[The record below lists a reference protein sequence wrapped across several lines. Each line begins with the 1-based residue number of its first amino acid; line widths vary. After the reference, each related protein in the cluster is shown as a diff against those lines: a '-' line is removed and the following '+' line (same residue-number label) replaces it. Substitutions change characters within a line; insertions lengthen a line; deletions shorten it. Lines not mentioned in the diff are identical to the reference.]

1 METPGLENLLRER
14 ARTHGVLLPD
24 LLIPKLLSYYSLLA
38 RWNARMNLTS
48 LSDPQEAIDRLL
60 LEPVK
65 AGQNIPAGRALVDL
79 GSGGGS
85 PAIPLALACGARSLL
100 MIESKARKAAF
111 LREAVRHVGLPA
123 AVECARFEDV
133 LPKLGKSA
141 DLVSIRAIRVDQDVL
156 ALVRPALA
164 PGGEALLFVSNP
176 SELGGTGG
184 LTVDRTVILLP
195 SLGSRAVFLKVQ
207 K

>member
-1 METPGLENLLRER
+1 MDTPPLDVTLRDR
-14 ARTHGVLLPD
+14 ARKHGVLLPD
-24 LLIPKLLSYYSLLA
+24 LLIPKLLEYYSLLM

-48 LSDPQEAIDRLL
+48 FNDPHQAIDRLL

-65 AGQNIPAGRALVDL
+65 AGQNVAIGRAVVDL

-111 LREAVRHVGLPA
+111 LREAVRHVGLPGT
-123 AVECARFEDV
+123 VECARFEDV
-133 LPKLGKSA
+133 LPKLKATA
-141 DLVSIRAIRVDQDVL
+141 DLVSIRAIRVDAELLAFVRPVL
-156 ALVRPALA
+156 AT
-164 PGGEALLFVSNP
+164 GGEALLFVSQP
-176 SELGGTGG
+176 PELNTKSG
-184 LTVDRTVILLP
+184 LGIDRTITLLP
-195 SLGSRAVFLKVQ
+195 SLGSRAVFLKP

>member
-1 METPGLENLLRER
+1 MDTPTLEQILRER
-14 ARTHGVLLPD
+14 ARTHGVLIPD
-24 LLIPKLLSYYSLLA
+24 LLIPKLLAYYTLLT

-65 AGQNIPAGRALVDL
+65 AGQNVPSGRALVDL

-111 LREAVRHVGLPA
+111 LREAIRHVGLPA
-123 AVECARFEDV
+123 AVECARLEDV
-133 LPKLGKSA
+133 LPKIRRAA
-141 DLVSIRAIRVDQDVL
+141 DLVSIRAVRADEPL
-156 ALVRPALA
+156 LTLVRPALA
-164 PGGEALLFVSNP
+164 PGGEALLFMTNAAD
-176 SELGGTGG
+176 LGGATGG
-184 LTVDRTVILLP
+184 MKHDRTVTLLP
-195 SLGSRAVFLKVQ
+195 SLGSVAVFLKVR
-207 K
+207 

>member
-1 METPGLENLLRER
+1 MDTPDLDQLLRER
-14 ARTHGVLLPD
+14 ARSHGVLLPD
-24 LLIPKLLSYYSLLA
+24 VLIPKLLSYYSLLM

-48 LSDPQEAIDRLL
+48 LTNPTQAIDRLL

-65 AGQNIPAGRALVDL
+65 AGQNVPAGRAVVDL

-133 LPKLGKSA
+133 LPKLRKSA
-141 DLVSIRAIRVDQDVL
+141 DLVSIRAVRVDEPLL

-164 PGGEALLFVSNP
+164 PGGEAVLFASTAADIGP
-176 SELGGTGG
+176 TGT
-184 LTVDRTVILLP
+184 LKVNRSIVLLP
-195 SLGSRAVFLKVQ
+195 SLGSRAIFLRTK
-207 K
+207 

>member
-1 METPGLENLLRER
+1 MDAPSLEPLLRDR
-14 ARTHGVLLPD
+14 ARNHGVVLPD
-24 LLIPKLLSYYSLLA
+24 LLIPKLLAYYSLLA

-48 LSDPQEAIDRLL
+48 LTDPVQAIDRLL

-65 AGQNIPAGRALVDL
+65 AGQNVPAGRGLVDL

-111 LREAVRHVGLPA
+111 LREAVRHVGLVA

-133 LPKLGKSA
+133 LPRLRKSA
-141 DLVSIRAIRVDQDVL
+141 DLVSMRAVRVDEEVL
-156 ALVRPALA
+156 TLVHAALA
-164 PGGEALLFVSNP
+164 PGGEALLFLSNP
-176 SELGGTGG
+176 ADLAPAPG
-184 LTVDRTVILLP
+184 LKVDRTIVLLP
-195 SLGSRAVFLKVQ
+195 TLGSRAVFLKAG